1 MHLRLQCDGGSR
13 GNPGRAGAGS
23 TLSDVGAVIRGA
35 GEEIAARWEFIA
47 SATNNVAEYRG
58 LINGLE
64 LAKEVGE
71 RRGVAPADVAVD
83 VFMDSKLIVE
93 QMNGR
98 WKIKHPDMKPL
109 AAEAKKLQGQ
119 LASVSFTWVPRAQ
132 NKRAD
137 ELANRAMD
145 DGESGQWFSQDV
157 VSEQGAD
164 AQPQA
169 SKTERHD
176 AETAPQNTEVTSQE
190 TSRDERDVQAT
201 PVSRTRFVFVA
212 CGTTT
217 KEPPA
222 GGLTPRAQRSVEYLA
237 SRGGVDAVYPVGKS
251 ARNAAQEMT
260 DQMGRFAQHSSL
272 RSEAPQLKECADLE
286 RKSSAKIEAAMGSIE
301 EKLPG
306 KTIALI
312 GHPDALARLIGWV
325 LGSVRTASSRI
336 YLDDGSLSIA
346 EWMRGKD
353 TTPML
358 RRLNDVHHLR

>member
-1 MHLRLQCDGGSR
+1 MRLRLQCDGGSR

-23 TLSDVGAVIRGA
+23 TLSDAGAVIHGA

-157 VSEQGAD
+157 VSEQGAETERQGAGTEPQNTD
-164 AQPQA
+164 AQPQET
-169 SKTERHD
+169 SPDEHD
-176 AETAPQNTEVTSQE
+176 A
-190 TSRDERDVQAT
+190 QAMA
-201 PVSRTRFVFVA
+201 VSRTRFVFVA

-237 SRGGVDAVYPVGKS
+237 SRGRVDAVYPVGKS
-251 ARNAAQEMT
+251 ARKAAQEMT

-286 RKSSAKIEAAMGSIE
+286 RKSSTKIEAAMGSIE

-306 KTIALI
+306 KTIALV